1 MLDVTL
7 YLTLRE
13 RLIIQKNTP
22 SSVFSGDYIIVD
34 NPNIVPTATPE
45 IPMGEMSDALAPFRK
60 QEELRALEQVRVG
73 EMYLPNVTL
82 RNMSGRIGQNAV
94 FVNKQNQGS
103 DLLASCLFIDGS
115 VTSTLRG
122 ETKGIEVGRGLQ
134 SLKYDPNN
142 EYLHWCRANTPFNI
156 IHLSI
161 LPSFLFGM
169 LPQDEPWTHWL
180 HDQIAKRQRVLS
192 ETPPQITMA
201 QHRVLQNILNCP
213 MQGKMGL
220 LMLETSIIQLILLQL
235 YAQFTQF
242 DNTSAVRR
250 PVKDTLSHDLKE
262 HLDKTFLDEHSI
274 ASLATQFGT
283 NTSKLMSMF
292 RRTFGITIF
301 EYIHELKMEHAKMLI
316 ADKGYYVCEAAREIG
331 YKNPHH
337 FAAAFK
343 RKHGIS
349 PSALKTQG

>member
-1 MLDVTL
+1 MFT
-7 YLTLRE
+7 
-13 RLIIQKNTP
+13 
-22 SSVFSGDYIIVD
+22 GDYIIVD
-34 NPNIVPTATPE
+34 NPNIVPTATPA
-45 IPMGEMSDALAPFRK
+45 IPMGEMTDVLAPYRN
-60 QEELRALEQVRVG
+60 QDELRPLEQVQVG

-94 FVNKQNQGS
+94 FVNKQSKGT

-115 VTSTLRG
+115 VTSTLPGEQRG
-122 ETKGIEVGRGLQ
+122 VEVSRGLQ

-142 EYLHWCRANTPFNI
+142 EYMHWCKANTPFNI
-156 IHLSI
+156 VHLAI
-161 LPSFLFGM
+161 QPSFLFGM
-169 LPQDEPWTHWL
+169 LPQDEPWANWL
-180 HDQIAKRQRVLS
+180 HEQIAKRQRVLS
-192 ETPPQITMA
+192 EVPPQITLA

-242 DNTSAVRR
+242 DNRSVVRQ
-250 PVKDTLSHDLKE
+250 PVRDPLSHDVKE
-262 HLDKTFLDEHSI
+262 HLDKTFLQEHSI
-274 ASLATQFGT
+274 VSLATQFGT

-292 RRTFGITIF
+292 RRTFGLTIF
-301 EYIHELKMEHAKMLI
+301 EYIHELKMEHARILI
-316 ADKGYYVCEAAREIG
+316 ADKGYYVGEAAREVG